1 MSSDSIPFSDHI
13 NELRVRLKKVF
24 FSFVVIFVVVIFF
37 PSNPFYS
44 FQHPE
49 QYLDLS
55 FISHTVVASILQQ
68 ITHDILP
75 SGWQLIAAN
84 GIGEGM
90 EIYFMAAIIISIAA
104 DMPIIAYET
113 YMFVDPALT
122 ESERKLV
129 YPFVVSTS
137 LLFVAGVLFGYFV
150 VAKFL
155 ILALAPFF
163 YATQITQLVDAAS
176 FYYVIFLVLGV
187 TGVSFTAPVF
197 VYVLITLGV
206 VSADFFT
213 RNRVIIWF
221 AIWVITGLFLT
232 PDGGPLLDLVIFIP
246 LVSMIEI
253 AVYLA
258 RRKVKPDRSQNLCKF
273 CGRELERKGTFCPSC
288 GRFNES

>member
-1 MSSDSIPFSDHI
+1 MSSDSISFSDHI
-13 NELRVRLKKVF
+13 KELRVRLKRVLI
-24 FSFVVIFVVVIFF
+24 SFVVIFVVVIFF

-55 FISHTVVASILQQ
+55 FISHTLVASVLRQ
-68 ITHDILP
+68 ITHDMLP

-90 EIYFMAAIIISIAA
+90 EIYFIAAIIISIAA

-113 YMFVDPALT
+113 YRFVDPALT
-122 ESERKLV
+122 ESEKKLV

-137 LLFVAGVLFGYFV
+137 VLFVAGILFGYFV

-163 YATQITQLVDAAS
+163 YAAQITQTVDAAS

-187 TGVSFTAPVF
+187 TGFSFTAPVF
-197 VYVLITLGV
+197 VYVLIALGV
-206 VSADFFT
+206 VGADFFT

-221 AIWVITGLFLT
+221 VIWVITGLFLT

-258 RRKVKPDRSQNLCKF
+258 RKKVKPERSKNLCRF
-273 CGRELERKGTFCPSC
+273 CGSKLERKDTFCPSC
-288 GRFNES
+288 GRYNES